1 MSDPRS
7 LLERESRRFI
17 QPDGAFE
24 RLVRRRD
31 RKRRNQRIAAGV
43 VGIVVFVAAVWI
55 VTSVGSLVRSEKSVV
70 PGGTGPVQTGPAVT
84 VPTETVPIETGPAP
98 SVNRDDPFWVGDGLV
113 GLPPEGAT
121 LSQPVRGELVAS
133 DDDYRWHV
141 RLYAD
146 GRLIWQHDESL
157 WIERRLTPHGVALL
171 RSQPELLSHPPGEG
185 QVPPFLRKV
194 IAQFEDLPASAWEDA
209 RAKQYIAAR
218 YGVCTSREDI
228 RQFPQRAGDLLTD
241 YLNAT
246 AVERG
251 EVQFFAGS
259 NGSTCPAV
267 TLDEAREL
275 DAIFREIGYR
285 RFYENGEGV
294 WYEIGGVKPAIVV
307 MMLLPDGT
315 LAQSGGG

>member
-1 MSDPRS
+1 MPNLAD
-7 LLERESRRFI
+7 LLERESRTVDLE
-17 QPDGAFE
+17 PGDFE

-43 VGIVVFVAAVWI
+43 VGIAVFVAAVWI
-55 VTSVGSLVRSEKSVV
+55 VTSGLSLLRSEKSVV
-70 PGGTGPVQTGPAVT
+70 PGGTGLVQTGPAVT

-133 DDDYRWHV
+133 DDDYMWHV

-146 GRLIWQHDESL
+146 GRLIWQHDDSL
-157 WIERRLTPHGVALL
+157 WLERRLTPQGVDLL
-171 RSQPELLSHPPGEG
+171 RSQPELLSHSPGGG

-194 IAQFEDLPASAWEDA
+194 VAQFEDLPASAWEDA
-209 RAKQYIAAR
+209 RAKQYLAPL
-218 YGVCTSREDI
+218 YGVCGPQERI
-228 RQFPQRAGDLLTD
+228 RALPQQAQDLLGD
-241 YLNAT
+241 YTNKQ

-251 EVQFFAGS
+251 EVEFFAGG
-259 NGSTCPAV
+259 NGSTCPEV
-267 TLDEAREL
+267 TLEGAREL
-275 DAIFREIGYR
+275 DQIVRESGFRR
-285 RFYENGEGV
+285 TGETGEDV
-294 WYEIGGVKPAIVV
+294 WYGINGDSPVLVI
-307 MMLLPDGT
+307 MMLLPDGS